1 MPSLCFEKFRR
12 LPMPLTRLC
21 ALASALWLSG
31 CVTTQP
37 VTNNQ
42 GPAPV
47 ISSKSHNDTPSIAQ
61 VPADIPQAQP
71 TQAQPTIDDL
81 AVAEAG
87 QPEVAPE
94 PPEAPPEAPLT
105 PAPTMGPLTPIGT
118 TAPLAAADVATVA
131 APSDMW
137 DRIRRGLTMPDID
150 GPLVESRINWYV
162 SKPDYIQRMSERSAR
177 YMFYIVEELE
187 RRHLPTELALLP
199 FIESA
204 FNPDAVS
211 RTKAVGIWQFMPLT
225 GREYDLRQNSFRDDR
240 QDVVASTNAAL
251 DYLESLYAQFGDW
264 HLALAAYNWGQGNV
278 RRAIAKNK
286 KARKPTGYLD
296 LRMPNETRLYVPKL
310 QAVEQI
316 VRNPEA
322 YGLTLPEVPNH
333 PFFESVTIDRDIDV
347 ALVAKLSGISETD
360 FRKLN
365 PAQRQPVILSNG
377 TPEIL
382 LPWDNATEFKLR
394 LEGYNGPLSSWTAWV
409 AKRNYT
415 PAQIAK
421 LVRMPEKELRAINNI
436 PPRMLVRK
444 GSTLLVRKHKETQ
457 ADVPAKIADNA
468 QLALSPQFSR
478 QKIRVKRGQTLSHIS
493 DQYGVSV
500 ATLMK
505 WNNLK
510 SPRSLRA
517 GQSLIVKIR

>member
-1 MPSLCFEKFRR
+1 
-12 LPMPLTRLC
+12 MPLTRLC

-47 ISSKSHNDTPSIAQ
+47 ISSQSHKDTPSIAQ
-61 VPADIPQAQP
+61 VPADIP
-71 TQAQPTIDDL
+71 QAQPTIDDL

-251 DYLESLYAQFGDW
+251 DYLESLYAQIGDW

-286 KARKPTGYLD
+286 KARKRTG
-296 LRMPNETRLYVPKL
+296 
-310 QAVEQI
+310 
-316 VRNPEA
+316 
-322 YGLTLPEVPNH
+322 
-333 PFFESVTIDRDIDV
+333 
-347 ALVAKLSGISETD
+347 
-360 FRKLN
+360 
-365 PAQRQPVILSNG
+365 
-377 TPEIL
+377 
-382 LPWDNATEFKLR
+382 
-394 LEGYNGPLSSWTAWV
+394 
-409 AKRNYT
+409 
-415 PAQIAK
+415 
-421 LVRMPEKELRAINNI
+421 
-436 PPRMLVRK
+436 
-444 GSTLLVRKHKETQ
+444 
-457 ADVPAKIADNA
+457 
-468 QLALSPQFSR
+468 
-478 QKIRVKRGQTLSHIS
+478 
-493 DQYGVSV
+493 
-500 ATLMK
+500 
-505 WNNLK
+505 
-510 SPRSLRA
+510 
-517 GQSLIVKIR
+517 

>member
-1 MPSLCFEKFRR
+1 MPTLCFEKYSR
-12 LPMPLTRLC
+12 LPMLLTRLC
-21 ALASALWLSG
+21 VLGSALWLSG

-37 VTNNQ
+37 LTNNQ

-47 ISSKSHNDTPSIAQ
+47 ISSQSASGTPNPAE
-61 VPADIPQAQP
+61 VPAAPPQAQP
-71 TQAQPTIDDL
+71 TVDNAAIAAASQS
-81 AVAEAG
+81 
-87 QPEVAPE
+87 EVAPQ
-94 PPEAPPEAPLT
+94 PLQAPLT

-118 TAPLAAADVATVA
+118 TAPLAAADVASVA

-137 DRIRRGLTMPDID
+137 DRIRRGLSMTDID
-150 GPLVESRINWYV
+150 GPLVESRVNWYV

-211 RTKAVGIWQFMPLT
+211 RTKAVGIWQFMPQT
-225 GREYDLRQNSFRDDR
+225 GREFDLRQNSLRDDR

-251 DYLESLYAQFGDW
+251 DYLESLHAQFGDW

-278 RRAIAKNK
+278 RRAIARNK
-286 KARKPTGYLD
+286 KAGKPTGYLD

-316 VRNPEA
+316 VRNPAA
-322 YGLTLPEVPNH
+322 YGLTLPEIPNH
-333 PFFESVTIDRDIDV
+333 PFFESVKIDRDIDV
-347 ALVAKLSGISETD
+347 ALVAQLSGISEKD
-360 FRKLN
+360 FRNLN

-409 AKRNYT
+409 AERNYT
-415 PAQIAK
+415 PEQIAK

-468 QLALSPQFSR
+468 QLALAPQFSR
-478 QKIRVKRGQTLSHIS
+478 QKIRVKRGQTLSEIA

-500 ATLMK
+500 STLMK

>member
-1 MPSLCFEKFRR
+1 
-12 LPMPLTRLC
+12 
-21 ALASALWLSG
+21 
-31 CVTTQP
+31 
-37 VTNNQ
+37 
-42 GPAPV
+42 
-47 ISSKSHNDTPSIAQ
+47 
-61 VPADIPQAQP
+61 
-71 TQAQPTIDDL
+71 
-81 AVAEAG
+81 
-87 QPEVAPE
+87 
-94 PPEAPPEAPLT
+94 
-105 PAPTMGPLTPIGT
+105 
-118 TAPLAAADVATVA
+118 
-131 APSDMW
+131 
-137 DRIRRGLTMPDID
+137 
-150 GPLVESRINWYV
+150 
-162 SKPDYIQRMSERSAR
+162 
-177 YMFYIVEELE
+177 MFYIVEELE

-382 LPWDNATEFKLR
+382 LPWIT
-394 LEGYNGPLSSWTAWV
+394 PLSSSYASKATTDP
-409 AKRNYT
+409 Y
-415 PAQIAK
+415 
-421 LVRMPEKELRAINNI
+421 
-436 PPRMLVRK
+436 PPGRH
-444 GSTLLVRKHKETQ
+444 GSPNATTLQR
-457 ADVPAKIADNA
+457 
-468 QLALSPQFSR
+468 
-478 QKIRVKRGQTLSHIS
+478 
-493 DQYGVSV
+493 
-500 ATLMK
+500 
-505 WNNLK
+505 K
-510 SPRSLRA
+510 SPSSFECPRKSCERSTTSPHACWFGKGPPSSCASTKRPKRTS
-517 GQSLIVKIR
+517 QQRSQITPSWRSRHNSVVKKFE

>member
-1 MPSLCFEKFRR
+1 MPTLCFEKFSR
-12 LPMPLTRLC
+12 LPTSLTRLC
-21 ALASALWLSG
+21 VLASALWLSG

-37 VTNNQ
+37 ATNTQ

-47 ISSKSHNDTPSIAQ
+47 ISSQSPNGIPSRAEAPAATP
-61 VPADIPQAQP
+61 
-71 TQAQPTIDDL
+71 QAQPTIDNA
-81 AVAEAG
+81 AVAAASQPQG
-87 QPEVAPE
+87 APQPPEV
-94 PPEAPPEAPLT
+94 PLT

-137 DRIRRGLTMPDID
+137 DRIRRGLAMTDID

-211 RTKAVGIWQFMPLT
+211 RTKAVGIWQFMPRT
-225 GREYDLRQNSFRDDR
+225 GREFDLRQNSLRDDR

-278 RRAIAKNK
+278 RRAIARNK
-286 KARKPTGYLD
+286 KAGKPTGYLD

-347 ALVAKLSGISETD
+347 ALVAKLSGISEKD
-360 FRKLN
+360 FRNLN

-421 LVRMPEKELRAINNI
+421 LVQMPEKELRAINNI

-468 QLALSPQFSR
+468 RLALAPQFSR